1 MIVLLALFFSLGAIF
16 YSLEAFKEAKN
27 YYNYTLKLYLKQS
40 LSVTNDSL
48 IPIVLKKAQE
58 IYLEN
63 PYNPYYKESMKVE
76 DISIKLLIKD
86 DNKFNVNSIKNPIY
100 FNVFKSLSEEFCM
113 PKDFPYYVYYWITG
127 KNKSNINV
135 DALSYTAPF
144 KDMQSKEEIIYATP
158 YVNFLYKNNCHGK
171 KREKGIWYFLDTK
184 NQSLNINT
192 IPIPILKALNKDITN
207 SIAKEILNYV
217 NLHPIKNIQDLV
229 NIRGLSLDD
238 IYKIQ
243 SIVSTKS
250 SVEVIK
256 IISKIK
262 MGSIIQRLTT
272 KIYYSPVQIKIL
284 GIYQYWGII
293 Y

>member
-27 YYNYTLKLYLKQS
+27 YYNYTLKLYLKQN

-48 IPIVLKKAQE
+48 IPIALKKAQE
-58 IYLEN
+58 LYQEN

-76 DISIKLLIKD
+76 DVSIKLLIKD
-86 DNKFNVNSIKNPIY
+86 DNKFNINSIKNPIY
-100 FNVFKSLSEEFCM
+100 FKVFKSLSKEFCM
-113 PKDFPYYVYYWITG
+113 PKDFTYYVYYWITG
-127 KNKSNINV
+127 KNKDNIDVN
-135 DALSYTAPF
+135 ALTYEAPF
-144 KDMQSKEEIIYATP
+144 KDMQSKEEIAYATP
-158 YVNFLYKNNCHGK
+158 YSNLLYKNNCHSK

-192 IPIPILKALNKDITN
+192 IPIPILKALNKDITD
-207 SIAKEILNYV
+207 SMAKEIINYI
-217 NLHPIKNIQDLV
+217 NLHPIKNVQDLV

-250 SVEVIK
+250 SLEVIK
-256 IISKIK
+256 IISKTK
-262 MGSIIQRLTT
+262 MGGITQRLTT
-272 KIYYSPVQIKIL
+272 KVYYSPDQNKIL
-284 GIYQYWGII
+284 GIYQY
-293 Y
+293 

>member
-58 IYLEN
+58 IYQEN

-127 KNKSNINV
+127 KSKDNIDV
-135 DALSYTAPF
+135 DALSYEAPF
-144 KDMQSKEEIIYATP
+144 KDMESKEEIIYATP
-158 YVNFLYKNNCHGK
+158 YSNLLYKNNCHDK
-171 KREKGIWYFLDTK
+171 KQEKGIWYFLDTK

-192 IPIPILKALNKDITN
+192 IPIPILKALNKDITD
-207 SIAKEILNYV
+207 SMAKEIIDYI
-217 NLHPIKNIQDLV
+217 NLHPIKNIEDLV

-250 SVEVIK
+250 SLEVIK
-256 IISKIK
+256 IISKNQNGRYNTK
-262 MGSIIQRLTT
+262 TYHKSLLLTHS
-272 KIYYSPVQIKIL
+272 K
-284 GIYQYWGII
+284 
-293 Y
+293 

>member
-284 GIYQYWGII
+284 GIYQY
-293 Y
+293 

>member
-58 IYLEN
+58 IYQEN

-86 DNKFNVNSIKNPIY
+86 DNKFNINSIKNPIY

-127 KNKSNINV
+127 KNKDNIDL
-135 DALSYTAPF
+135 DALTYEAPF
-144 KDMQSKEEIIYATP
+144 RDMQSKEEIIYATP
-158 YVNFLYKNNCHGK
+158 YSNLLYKNNCHSK
-171 KREKGIWYFLDTK
+171 KQTKGIWYFLDTK

-192 IPIPILKALNKDITN
+192 IPIPILKALNKDITE
-207 SIAKEILNYV
+207 STAKEIIDYI
-217 NLHPIKNIQDLV
+217 NLHPIKNIEDLV

-250 SVEVIK
+250 SLEVIK
-256 IISKIK
+256 IISKTK
-262 MGSIIQRLTT
+262 MGGITQRLTT
-272 KIYYSPVQIKIL
+272 KVYYSPPQNKIL
-284 GIYQYWGII
+284 GIYQY
-293 Y
+293 